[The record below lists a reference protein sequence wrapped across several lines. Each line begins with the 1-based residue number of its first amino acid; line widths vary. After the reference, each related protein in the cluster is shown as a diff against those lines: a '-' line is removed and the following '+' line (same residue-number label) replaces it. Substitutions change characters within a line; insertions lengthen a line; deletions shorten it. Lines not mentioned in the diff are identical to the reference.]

1 MSTLALDLEPLGLV
15 ALDESELAAIDGGIT
30 PFVAGFLVG
39 MAFGVGVVVGVAV
52 VVGVSYALRP

>member
-1 MSTLALDLEPLGLV
+1 MSTLALDFEPLGLV
-15 ALDESELAAIDGGIT
+15 ALDETELAGIDGGIT

-52 VVGVSYALRP
+52 IVGTVYVLKH